1 LITTLVDRTTDIF
14 DKNFLELNIDES
26 NLELLKN
33 DSFKNALF
41 YESLKRE
48 AVDNYC
54 YLYLLITS
62 NFFSKYNFISYENSK
77 SLESLLKEYLNF
89 KYDKLQNSNTSFT
102 NLDKLLLQIASPS
115 YSKTMEIDHIFPSN
129 GIKIS
134 EKVDRILPLN
144 HIGNLCYLSKLNNQ
158 KKIKHTT

>member
-102 NLDKLLLQIASPS
+102 KLF
-115 YSKTMEIDHIFPSN
+115 EDN
-129 GIKIS
+129 G
-134 EKVDRILPLN
+134 N
-144 HIGNLCYLSKLNNQ
+144 
-158 KKIKHTT
+158 